1 MPESALILAISQQL
15 HNFFQNHLA
24 HIFYLCKQTLW
35 WSFHWI
41 LYELILKSLP
51 QLAFIFKGQVHPNK
65 KLIWIEREKSNKHN
79 TENFIKIGCKIR
91 KLWYFKV
98 SLYFTKQLYAHP
110 GRYANEG
117 TDDITHSLFLLYF
130 IIWNMIYFNFLLI
143 VMRNKVLF
151 LPEHVELPLF

>member
-1 MPESALILAISQQL
+1 M
-15 HNFFQNHLA
+15 N
-24 HIFYLCKQTLW
+24 YLGSVVL
-35 WSFHWI
+35 
-41 LYELILKSLP
+41 
-51 QLAFIFKGQVHPNK
+51 KGQVHPNK
-65 KLIWIEREKSNKHN
+65 KFIWIKREKSNKHN

-130 IIWNMIYFNFLLI
+130 IIWNMKYFNFLLI
-143 VMRNKVLF
+143 VMWNKVSF
-151 LPEHVELPLF
+151 LPEHVEFHCINILWFKQEGPNCQIRKNWNIV